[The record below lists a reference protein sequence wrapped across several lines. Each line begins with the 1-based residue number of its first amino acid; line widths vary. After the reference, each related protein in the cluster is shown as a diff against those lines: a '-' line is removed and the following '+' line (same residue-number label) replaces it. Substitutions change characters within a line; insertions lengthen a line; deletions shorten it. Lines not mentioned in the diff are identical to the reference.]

1 MGPLGLRFMAL
12 WTLLSGDKGSTVT
25 VDEEEWACFVG
36 SQRCPRFL
44 FPPMRHGPKCQP
56 HHQEGINRKNDAVL
70 YNRLGLLS
78 DIRAECFFLC
88 CQHLKQMLTRVTFI

>member
-56 HHQEGINRKNDAVL
+56 HHQEGINRKNYAAL

-78 DIRAECFFLC
+78 DIRAECFFYAVN
-88 CQHLKQMLTRVTFI
+88 T